1 MTVTVNNSSLIIAA
15 TAAVGA
21 ALAVLLIGPPTSHSK
36 KLRVKI
42 LPPPPDSSASSASSG
57 SNSSPAAAGAPQ
69 LSASWSFVDQ
79 STAQLHSYATL
90 YRARDHAEA
99 LYTALADPDTYY
111 PTTRQPEFGVEVLDR
126 ESGLTRFIRY
136 RRSRAS
142 RGARVVVE
150 RRVGEDHSGTDF
162 ESDSTGSWFIQDTF
176 CIFNTTVTI
185 RHSLRVV
192 EDQLQLQSKPD
203 SESETVA
210 TAPGAAVHPE
220 TILEIEITT
229 KGPIGTAFVL
239 AHKYVERMETA
250 LAAIEEKWS
259 GKSDV

>member
-1 MTVTVNNSSLIIAA
+1 MTVSVNNSSLIIAA

-21 ALAVLLIGPPTSHSK
+21 ALAVLLIGPPTSYSK

-42 LPPPPDSSASSASSG
+42 LPPPADSSASSSSSG
-57 SNSSPAAAGAPQ
+57 SNSSPHGAAAGAPQ

-79 STAQLHSYATL
+79 STTQLHSYATL

-99 LYTALADPDTYY
+99 LYTALADPATYY
-111 PTTRQPEFGVEVLDR
+111 TTTRQPEFGVEVLDR

-162 ESDSTGSWFIQDTF
+162 ESDSTGSWFIRDTF

-192 EDQLQLQSKPD
+192 EEQLQLQSK
-203 SESETVA
+203 ESDAVA
-210 TAPGAAVHPE
+210 TAPGEAVHPE

-259 GKSDV
+259 GKFEQ